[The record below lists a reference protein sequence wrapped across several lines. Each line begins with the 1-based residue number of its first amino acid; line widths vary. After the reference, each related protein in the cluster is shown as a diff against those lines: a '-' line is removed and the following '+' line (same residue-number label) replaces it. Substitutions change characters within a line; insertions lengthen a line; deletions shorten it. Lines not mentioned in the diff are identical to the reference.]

1 MGDQAGRWN
10 VEFSSWLLAGQA
22 VGFRFAVGCW
32 VVIDFVWARLRFAVY
47 ESGNECLLW
56 HERAFL
62 CRQSEFL
69 CITVITVRFC
79 VGCVERCL
87 CFNVTWHTQLQHVII
102 TVGHTQKGLAK
113 GADPNFRVASS
124 TNGTAVNTTHC
135 AKNKITYMYRYMYNV
150 PVDLHCTGTCTT

>member
-10 VEFSSWLLAGQA
+10 VEFCSWLLAGQA

-69 CITVITVRFC
+69 CITGMVRFC
-79 VGCVERCL
+79 VG
-87 CFNVTWHTQLQHVII
+87 
-102 TVGHTQKGLAK
+102 A
-113 GADPNFRVASS
+113 GALR
-124 TNGTAVNTTHC
+124 
-135 AKNKITYMYRYMYNV
+135 
-150 PVDLHCTGTCTT
+150 